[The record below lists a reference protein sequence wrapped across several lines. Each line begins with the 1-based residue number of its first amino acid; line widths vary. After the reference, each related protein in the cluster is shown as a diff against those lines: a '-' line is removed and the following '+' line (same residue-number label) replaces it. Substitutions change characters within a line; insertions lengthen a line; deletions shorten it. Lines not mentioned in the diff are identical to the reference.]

1 MRSFAE
7 HLEAPHGAGALK
19 NHPHSGAAGGAP
31 CGDLLRIAVQIE
43 GDRVTE
49 AGFDADGC
57 GALTAAASA
66 IVEGIEREPF
76 LNACRWNG
84 ERVAESLGGLTPSKR
99 HAAELA
105 ADALHRAL
113 GAAAKG
119 GAVTV
124 NASPRRTLV
133 AMSGGVDSAAA
144 AQLAL
149 DAGDE
154 VVAVT
159 LELWS
164 DPGTDGEKSCCSP
177 QAVRGARDL
186 AHRMGIPHITLDLRE
201 RFRAEVVDRFLDGY
215 AAGRTPNPC
224 VRCNGEVRFDAMLEL
239 AEALGAARLATGH
252 YARVA
257 RDERGPLIR
266 AAADPKKDQS
276 YMLAKLDPELLE
288 RISFPL
294 GGLTKDAVRAL
305 AREAGLPVA
314 DKRESQ
320 DLCFVAGLGGRAFL
334 QRHGG
339 PRLRKPGEIVDRKG
353 TVLGRHEGQHNYTVG
368 QRRGLGLTTAEPLY
382 VLEKDAKKNRVIV
395 GPKEAL
401 ATHRVPLENTTLH
414 RPPQEVETVRLRYHA
429 KPLAC
434 RVQVQDDGSIELEL
448 DESANGVAPGQLA
461 CLMRQDRVVGE
472 GTIGEPR

>member
-1 MRSFAE
+1 VRSFAE
-7 HLEAPHGAGALK
+7 HLESPTGQGALR
-19 NHPHSGAAGGAP
+19 NHAHTGAAGGAP
-31 CGDLLRIAVQIE
+31 CGDLVRIAVRIE
-43 GDRVTE
+43 GDRVAE

-66 IVEGIEREPF
+66 IVESIEGAPF
-76 LNACRWNG
+76 FSACL
-84 ERVAESLGGLTPSKR
+84 LGPDRLAKELGLSPPKR

-105 ADALHRAL
+105 VDALHRAL

-119 GAVTV
+119 AAVRVGAE
-124 NASPRRTLV
+124 PRRTLV

-186 AHRMGIPHITLDLRE
+186 AHGMGIPHITLDLRE
-201 RFRAEVVDRFLDGY
+201 RFRAEVVDTFLDGY

-224 VRCNGEVRFDAMLEL
+224 VRCNGEVRFDAMLDV
-239 AEALGAARLATGH
+239 AESLGAARLATGH
-252 YARVA
+252 YARIA

-266 AAADPKKDQS
+266 AAADPRKDQT
-276 YMLAKLDPELLE
+276 YMLAKLDPGLLD
-288 RISFPL
+288 RLSFPL

-339 PRLRKPGEIVDRKG
+339 PRLRKPGDIVDRG
-353 TVLGRHEGQHNYTVG
+353 GNVLGRHDGQHNYTVG
-368 QRRGLGLTTAEPLY
+368 QRRGLNVSSPEPLY
-382 VLEKDAKKNRVIV
+382 VLERDAESNRVVV

-401 ATHRVPLENTTLH
+401 ATNRVTLENATLH
-414 RPPQEVETVRLRYHA
+414 RAPEEAETVRLRYHA
-429 KPLAC
+429 EPIAC
-434 RVQVQDDGSIELEL
+434 RVHVLEEGTLELEL
-448 DESANGVAPGQLA
+448 DRPANGVAPGQLA
-461 CLMRQDRVVGE
+461 CLMREDRVVGE